1 MAESRFIRTVA
12 FGGYDKGDVDSR
24 LNYLYTQVYEL
35 RNELR
40 AAKLMNAKLRDGAD
54 EETAEKSVLANESI
68 KLTELQVKNGA
79 LNEKLK
85 TAESDN
91 KAKEEELVS
100 LRARVKELEE
110 QLSETSTKLAAA
122 SGGEESAMFGVVF
135 AEAQKSANMIVATAK
150 QNADNL
156 EADAK
161 KLTENMVADA
171 NNKAAQIVYEAEKN
185 AAQIEADSKN
195 DAANMSA
202 ASENMKAVMLND
214 ITKLGDEVAKLK
226 NVLLEFEKTGIESI
240 EQTEK
245 LISDTKDEL
254 TAGGVPVFKNPE
266 MVEAELPDEP
276 EYQEIDNEYAT
287 GAKPKKKNKALD
299 KLKALAESI
308 GKDSKEDS
316 DEEDTDSSDEAA
328 DEEVEETEV
337 DTSEEVSEEAEESAP
352 VKEEKNEEPEKE
364 APKSSGG
371 LGDLLKK
378 AKSIK

>member
-1 MAESRFIRTVA
+1 MAESRFIKTVA
-12 FGGYDKGDVDSR
+12 FGGYDKSDVDNK
-24 LNYLYTQVYEL
+24 LNYLYTQVYDL
-35 RNELR
+35 KNELR
-40 AAKLMNAKLRDGAD
+40 VAKLMNAKLRDGAD

-68 KLTELQVKNGA
+68 KLTELQVKNQA

-91 KAKEEELVS
+91 KAKEEELVT

-161 KLTENMVADA
+161 KLAENMVADA
-171 NNKAAQIVYEAEKN
+171 NNKASKIVYEAEKN
-185 AAQIEADSKN
+185 AAQIEADAKN

-202 ASENMKAVMLND
+202 ASENMKAVGD
-214 ITKLGDEVAKLK
+214 VTKLGDEIARLK
-226 NVLLEFEKTGIESI
+226 SVLVEFEKNSIESI

-245 LISDTKDEL
+245 LITDTKTEL
-254 TAGGVPVFKNPE
+254 TAGGVSVFKEPE
-266 MVEAELPDEP
+266 LVEAELPEEP
-276 EYQEIDNEYAT
+276 EYDEIDDSYST

-299 KLKALAESI
+299 KLKALADSI
-308 GKDSKEDS
+308 GKDPKEES
-316 DEEDTDSSDEAA
+316 DDEPEEAAEETADDEAEA
-328 DEEVEETEV
+328 VETEAVEEE
-337 DTSEEVSEEAEESAP
+337 SEEEASEQTP
-352 VKEEKNEEPEKE
+352 EEPEKE
-364 APKSSGG
+364 APKSNS

>member
-1 MAESRFIRTVA
+1 MAESRFIKTVA
-12 FGGYDKGDVDSR
+12 FGGYDKSDVDNK
-24 LNYLYTQVYEL
+24 LNYLYTQVYDL
-35 RNELR
+35 KNELR
-40 AAKLMNAKLRDGAD
+40 VAKLMNAKLRDGAD

-68 KLTELQVKNGA
+68 KLTELQVKNQA

-91 KAKEEELVS
+91 KAKEDELVT

-161 KLTENMVADA
+161 KLAENMVADA
-171 NNKAAQIVYEAEKN
+171 NNKASKIVYEAEKN
-185 AAQIEADSKN
+185 AAQIEADAKN

-202 ASENMKAVMLND
+202 ASENMKAVMLGD
-214 ITKLGDEVAKLK
+214 VTKLGDEIARLK
-226 NVLLEFEKTGIESI
+226 SVLVEFEKNSIESI

-245 LISDTKDEL
+245 LITDTKTEL
-254 TAGGVPVFKNPE
+254 TAGGVPVFKEPE
-266 MVEAELPDEP
+266 LVEAELPEEP
-276 EYQEIDNEYAT
+276 EYDEIDDSYLT

-299 KLKALAESI
+299 KLKALADSI
-308 GKDSKEDS
+308 GKDAKEES
-316 DEEDTDSSDEAA
+316 DDEPEEAAEETADDEAEA
-328 DEEVEETEV
+328 VETEAV
-337 DTSEEVSEEAEESAP
+337 EEEAEEEASEQTP
-352 VKEEKNEEPEKE
+352 EEPEKE
-364 APKSSGG
+364 APKSNS

>member
-1 MAESRFIRTVA
+1 MAESRFIKTVA
-12 FGGYDKGDVDSR
+12 FGGYDKSDVDNK
-24 LNYLYTQVYEL
+24 LNYLYSQVYDL
-35 RNELR
+35 KNELR
-40 AAKLMNAKLRDGAD
+40 VAKLMNAKLRDGAD

-68 KLTELQVKNGA
+68 KLTELQVKNQA

-91 KAKEEELVS
+91 KAKEEELVT

-110 QLSETSTKLAAA
+110 QLSDTSTKLAAA

-161 KLTENMVADA
+161 KLAENMVADA
-171 NNKAAQIVYEAEKN
+171 NNKASKIVYEAEKN
-185 AAQIEADSKN
+185 AAQIEADAKN

-202 ASENMKAVMLND
+202 ASENMKAVMLGD
-214 ITKLGDEVAKLK
+214 VTKLGDEIARLK
-226 NVLLEFEKTGIESI
+226 SVLVEFEKNSIESI

-245 LISDTKDEL
+245 LITDTKTEL
-254 TAGGVPVFKNPE
+254 TAGGVPVFKEPE
-266 MVEAELPDEP
+266 LVEAELPEEP
-276 EYQEIDNEYAT
+276 EYDEIDDSYST

-299 KLKALAESI
+299 KLKALADSI
-308 GKDSKEDS
+308 GKDPKEES
-316 DEEDTDSSDEAA
+316 GDEPEEAAEETADDEAEAVETEA
-328 DEEVEETEV
+328 DE
-337 DTSEEVSEEAEESAP
+337 EEAEEEASEQTP
-352 VKEEKNEEPEKE
+352 EEPEKE
-364 APKSSGG
+364 APKSNS